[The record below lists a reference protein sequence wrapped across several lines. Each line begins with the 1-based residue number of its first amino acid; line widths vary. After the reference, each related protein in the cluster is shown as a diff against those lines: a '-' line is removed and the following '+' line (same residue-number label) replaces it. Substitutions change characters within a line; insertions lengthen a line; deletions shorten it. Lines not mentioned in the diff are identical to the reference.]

1 MDPMAV
7 VTWKAAALN
16 IPALITFRSDP
27 IVTTQAREVAQVK
40 AVTADNQGSQ
50 DQAEDLVVDSE
61 VKANKLAR

>member
-1 MDPMAV
+1 MDHMAV